1 MYGIQVFGFLF
12 PFLPFVSLMAPFCVP
27 LVYFLVAFGFFF
39 LSIYCFIPIKKKKK
53 NKQNGYL
60 FFDKQSEQY
69 IKKKKGPSP
78 RDRKVKCNKKA
89 YLPTEKDAIEYTK
102 IV

>member
-39 LSIYCFIPIKKKKK
+39 
-53 NKQNGYL
+53 
-60 FFDKQSEQY
+60 
-69 IKKKKGPSP
+69 
-78 RDRKVKCNKKA
+78 
-89 YLPTEKDAIEYTK
+89 
-102 IV
+102 